1 MTAPRSLKWYFDGTS
16 ARDVGGVCT
25 CRGHLMPPVYIMDA
39 SHDCMT
45 AELVEAVQK
54 RVSEVLK
61 VVSFRRLYTT
71 EKLSSIQ

>member
-1 MTAPRSLKWYFDGTS
+1 MGPVLAMS
-16 ARDVGGVCT
+16 AVLCT
-25 CRGHLMPPVYIMDA
+25 RRGHLMPPVYIMDA

-54 RVSEVLK
+54 RVSEVLR
-61 VVSFRRLYTT
+61 VESFRRLNTA